1 MNSEGMGKRLAN
13 AQEGNDHYNPK
24 LHHSS
29 FDVQRS
35 MFKGITNTEL

>member
-1 MNSEGMGKRLAN
+1 MGTAPAK
-13 AQEGNDHYNPK
+13 PK

-35 MFKGITNTEL
+35 MFKEIMNTE

>member
-1 MNSEGMGKRLAN
+1 MNFEGMENRLAN

-35 MFKGITNTEL
+35 RFKGITNNEL